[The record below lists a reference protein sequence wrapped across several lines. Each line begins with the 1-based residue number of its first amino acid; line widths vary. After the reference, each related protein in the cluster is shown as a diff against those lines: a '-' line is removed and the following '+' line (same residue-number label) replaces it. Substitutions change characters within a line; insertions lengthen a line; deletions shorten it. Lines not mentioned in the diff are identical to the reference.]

1 MNIYSII
8 KLEYTVGATGESTT
22 PSGTSASSTTQNCNV
37 VDGMGDPA
45 LIGNIES
52 DITADIDI
60 DNIRPG
66 GVPLML
72 EGQFASITIIINSE
86 AELGILEIMNPD
98 SNNVA
103 TFTISVLDDDDTSP
117 QLIAQVSG
125 STINA
130 SILVKRKNKQKT
142 RRYQIKCARRVS
154 VISFIRYVQYR
165 NNGKPNNI
173 KV

>member
-1 MNIYSII
+1 
-8 KLEYTVGATGESTT
+8 
-22 PSGTSASSTTQNCNV
+22 
-37 VDGMGDPA
+37 MGDPA

-66 GVPLML
+66 GAPLVL
-72 EGQFASITIIINSE
+72 EGQYASITIIINSE

-103 TFTISVLDDDDTSP
+103 TFAISVLDDDDTSP

-130 SILVKRKNKQKT
+130 SILVKRKKQTKKT
-142 RRYQIKCARRVS
+142 RRYEIKCARRVS
-154 VISFIRYVQYR
+154 VITFTRYVQYR

-173 KV
+173 KVFWSDKQKSQNRIAQIC

>member
-1 MNIYSII
+1 
-8 KLEYTVGATGESTT
+8 
-22 PSGTSASSTTQNCNV
+22 
-37 VDGMGDPA
+37 MGDPA

-66 GVPLML
+66 GVPLVL

-117 QLIAQVSG
+117 QLIAEVSG
-125 STINA
+125 SKINA
-130 SILVKRKNKQKT
+130 SILVKRKNNNKNVD
-142 RRYQIKCARRVS
+142 IELSVS
-154 VISFIRYVQYR
+154 VIIFIRYVQYR
-165 NNGKPNNI
+165 NNGKQNNI
-173 KV
+173 KVLWSDKRKSQNRIAQIG

>member
-1 MNIYSII
+1 
-8 KLEYTVGATGESTT
+8 
-22 PSGTSASSTTQNCNV
+22 
-37 VDGMGDPA
+37 MGDPA

-66 GVPLML
+66 GAPLVL

-103 TFTISVLDDDDTSP
+103 TFAISVLDDDDTSP
-117 QLIAQVSG
+117 QLIAEVSG
-125 STINA
+125 SKINA
-130 SILVKRKNKQKT
+130 SILVKRKKKQK
-142 RRYQIKCARRVS
+142 
-154 VISFIRYVQYR
+154 
-165 NNGKPNNI
+165 KPP
-173 KV
+173 

>member
-1 MNIYSII
+1 MNTINTNWWTNIYSIL

-22 PSGTSASSTTQNCNV
+22 PSGTSASSTIQNCNV

-66 GVPLML
+66 GAPLVL
-72 EGQFASITIIINSE
+72 EGQYASITIIINSE

-103 TFTISVLDDDDTSP
+103 TFAISVLDDDDTSP

-130 SILVKRKNKQKT
+130 SILVKRKKKT
-142 RRYQIKCARRVS
+142 K
-154 VISFIRYVQYR
+154 
-165 NNGKPNNI
+165 KPPVDM
-173 KV
+173 KLSAHDAFL